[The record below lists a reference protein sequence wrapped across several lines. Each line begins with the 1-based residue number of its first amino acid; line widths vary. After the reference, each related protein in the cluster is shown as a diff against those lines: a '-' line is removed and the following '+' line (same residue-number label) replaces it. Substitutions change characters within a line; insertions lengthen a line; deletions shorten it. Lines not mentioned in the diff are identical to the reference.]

1 MLLLYLHMSR
11 MKTQCSKSWTDVNI
25 DFKNRLLRH
34 CCKAKPYNFPDKP
47 GIDFFD
53 NSLQIQERRQHT
65 ANGIQHPDCNSCW
78 RDLNSG
84 NAAYKDWM
92 NKWDDNEF
100 DTKDLRKSHINYIEI
115 ELDNTCD
122 LSCLYCSSLC
132 SSKIAQEENIVNID
146 NTRSYDIDQFKLWL
160 VKVAADS
167 NDRTVINFLG
177 GEPTASKL
185 FYELLSVI
193 HTISKQHPN
202 FDLQVEICTNGNSK
216 KHLMDKLIASIDAS
230 SIDWVISVSN
240 ESYGTDSELIRYGLN
255 WDRFVDNL
263 IRYMTHPN
271 VVSINFAPTVN
282 ALNLRTFAKYINF
295 VQDLLAKH
303 APTQFF
309 GWVGNYVSIPEQLDI
324 KLLPAEYKQYII
336 AAKEQIA
343 LEKNNSFFTNYER
356 FYIFLTEME
365 RRIASEFSPDY
376 QQQLQEFIDE
386 KQRVKQTDK
395 LNRLML

>member
-1 MLLLYLHMSR
+1 

-25 DFKNRLLRH
+25 DFKNKLLRH
-34 CCKAKPYNFPDKP
+34 CCKAEPYNFPDNFS
-47 GIDFFD
+47 IDFFD
-53 NSLQIQERRQHT
+53 NSPQIQERRQHT
-65 ANGIQHPDCNSCW
+65 VSGIQHPDCNSCW

-92 NKWDDNEF
+92 NDWDDNEF
-100 DTKDLRKSHINYIEI
+100 DTKDLRKSHVNYIEI

-146 NTRSYDIDQFKLWL
+146 NTRSYDIEQFKLWL

-167 NDRTVINFLG
+167 NDKTVINFLG

-193 HTISKQHPN
+193 HTINEQYPN

-216 KHLMDKLIASIDAS
+216 KHLMDKLMASIDAS

-240 ESYGTDSELIRYGLN
+240 ESYGADAELIRYGLD
-255 WDRFVDNL
+255 WDRFTDNL
-263 IRYMTHPN
+263 IRYITHPN

-295 VQDLLAKH
+295 VQELLVKH
-303 APTQFF
+303 APTQSF
-309 GWVGNYVSIPEQLDI
+309 GWVGSYVSSPVELDI
-324 KLLPAEYKQYII
+324 KFLPVEYKKYITDAI
-336 AAKEQIA
+336 HQIKKE
-343 LEKNNSFFTNYER
+343 ENNILFSNYEK
-356 FYIFLTEME
+356 FFKFLTEME
-365 RRIASEFSPDY
+365 RRISSDFNPDY
-376 QQQLQEFIDE
+376 QQQLQGFIDQ
-386 KQRVKQTDK
+386 KQRVKQTD
-395 LNRLML
+395 RLKRLII